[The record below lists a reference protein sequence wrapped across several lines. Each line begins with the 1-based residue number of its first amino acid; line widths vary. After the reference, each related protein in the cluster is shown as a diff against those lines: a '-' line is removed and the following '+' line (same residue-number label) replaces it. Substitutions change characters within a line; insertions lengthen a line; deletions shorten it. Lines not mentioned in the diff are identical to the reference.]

1 MLLLYPLG
9 LIVFTLW
16 YLVVPDREGI
26 GALVRVFAPYLF
38 LPLGLLLPFL
48 LWRRAFALRLI
59 LLSCLAIFA
68 FCFGPALNIPQ
79 AEAAARA
86 ELRVISWNTYV
97 DGVSHESLRAVL
109 ADHNADVVALQE
121 VIREPLRE
129 DGDLLARYPYH
140 LLSDDRTAP
149 GMAILSRFP
158 IVESGVPD
166 LPDEAW
172 DMPRIVWARL
182 DLGGGRTALVVNAHP
197 IPPRTFLTDD
207 CRLRCYNR
215 GPRDGQI
222 SALRAFVEPLR
233 VSGEP
238 LLLVGDF
245 NVTEREEAYLDLSRG
260 FTDVQRA
267 VGLGMGA
274 TWRPG
279 RYTLGIPV
287 LRIDYMFANDRIEPL
302 SYVLDCRRHGSDH
315 CAQIGAFRL
324 R

>member
-1 MLLLYPLG
+1 
-9 LIVFTLW
+9 
-16 YLVVPDREGI
+16 
-26 GALVRVFAPYLF
+26 
-38 LPLGLLLPFL
+38 
-48 LWRRAFALRLI
+48 
-59 LLSCLAIFA
+59 
-68 FCFGPALNIPQ
+68 LNIPRS
-79 AEAAARA
+79 EAANTD
-86 ELRVISWNTYV
+86 LRVLSWNTFV
-97 DGVSHESLRAVL
+97 GGVSQDTLRRMLHEHDV
-109 ADHNADVVALQE
+109 DVVALQE
-121 VIREPLRE
+121 VIREPVRDDAE
-129 DGDLLARYPYH
+129 LLARYPYH
-140 LLSDDRTAP
+140 LLGDDNTAP

-158 IVESGVPD
+158 ILESGVPD

-172 DMPRIVWARL
+172 DMPRIVWVRL
-182 DLGGGRTALVVNAHP
+182 DIGGGQTALVVNAHP

-215 GPRDGQI
+215 GPRDSQI

-238 LLLVGDF
+238 LLVVGDF
-245 NVTEREEAYLDLSRG
+245 NVTEREEAYLDLSSG

-287 LRIDYMFANDRIEPL
+287 LRIDYMFTNTRVEPL
-302 SYVLDCRRHGSDH
+302 NYALDCRKHGSDH
-315 CAQIGAFRL
+315 CAQIGDFRV